1 MRSFTCPINV
11 GVLVYFKYDVW
22 KWLIEIKCKIKSS
35 GWIKM
40 VYRVMNKQRHSLQHA
55 MCQQRCHPSAVLR
68 GVFWMG
74 VKGWNLF
81 LFPQKQTQVL
91 DEVLVMPLPILTLV
105 LSSVKAKED
114 DSCWLQRTFVRIC
127 FKVLSKN
134 QVPELRY
141 FLQPAIACKLILK
154 LHNQFEIS

>member
-1 MRSFTCPINV
+1 MMCENDWLKLSARLRAVGGSRWSTESWTSEDIPCNMLCARRDVTLQQYYVVSFEWVWRDGI
-11 GVLVYFKYDVW
+11 YF
-22 KWLIEIKCKIKSS
+22 
-35 GWIKM
+35 
-40 VYRVMNKQRHSLQHA
+40 
-55 MCQQRCHPSAVLR
+55 
-68 GVFWMG
+68 F
-74 VKGWNLF
+74 
-81 LFPQKQTQVL
+81 FPQKQTQVL

-114 DSCWLQRTFVRIC
+114 DSCWLQRTFGRIC